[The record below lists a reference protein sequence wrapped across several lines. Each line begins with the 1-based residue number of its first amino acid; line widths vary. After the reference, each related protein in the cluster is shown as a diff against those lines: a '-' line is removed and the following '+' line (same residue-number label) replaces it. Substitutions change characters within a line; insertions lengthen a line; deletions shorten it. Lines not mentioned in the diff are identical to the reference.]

1 MIDSIETFFYLV
13 PTIISIGLVVLV
25 IDLYRIIR
33 KYVVMKTRLTQAKL
47 DKMESDQESKND

>member
-33 KYVVMKTRLTQAKL
+33 KYVVMKTKLTQAKL
-47 DKMESDQESKND
+47 DKMESDQENKND

>member
-47 DKMESDQESKND
+47 DKMESDQENKND